1 MRTCKRC
8 GRELPEDNFRTYY
21 GGRKGTYSFC
31 KQCESIEQRR
41 KYLVR
46 KDSESPDGL
55 TVEEAAELDKIN
67 ELYDRRAAAGLAV
80 PKTRPMGGAVT
91 RLVDEML
98 EALPPKSD
106 E

>member
-41 KYLVR
+41 KYLCR
-46 KDSESPDGL
+46 KDTAAGDGL
-55 TVEEAAELDKIN
+55 TVEEMEELDKIN
-67 ELYDRRAAAGLAV
+67 ELYDRRAALGLAV
-80 PKTRPMGGAVT
+80 PKTRPVGGEIT

-98 EALPPKSD
+98 EALPPKS